1 MTLFDDHKWAGEANR
16 LVPLFKEMVF
26 RSRAT
31 IEDSAT
37 ILD

>member
-1 MTLFDDHKWAGEANR
+1 MSLFDDHKCASKANR
-16 LVPLFKEMVF
+16 LVSLFKEMVF
-26 RSRAT
+26 QSRAT